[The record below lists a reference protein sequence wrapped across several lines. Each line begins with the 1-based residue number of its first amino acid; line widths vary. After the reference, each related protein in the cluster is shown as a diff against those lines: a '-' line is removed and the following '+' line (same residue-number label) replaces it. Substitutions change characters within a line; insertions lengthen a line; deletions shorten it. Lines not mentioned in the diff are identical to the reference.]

1 MHIATI
7 WWAVVLSVAGSAASM
22 GISSPFRRDLKL
34 MAQMGINPD
43 IILNKKESVHTLVAR
58 NSDEIKEEYVMMPID
73 HTNSSVGTYKNRY
86 WVQEEYYQ
94 QGGPVFI
101 YDVGESTAENAAKIQ
116 LGNSTSMFVE
126 MLAENGAMG
135 IVWEHRYYGK
145 SLPYNV
151 NVDTPPE
158 HFAYL
163 NNEQALADIPFFAK
177 NFTRENYNETD
188 LTPSGSPWVMVGGSY
203 SGMRSAFSRNKYPD
217 TIFASFAS
225 SAPVEARIDM
235 SVYFDQVYDA
245 MVANGYLNCTRDIK
259 AAMEYVDAELDKN
272 AESAAAI
279 KQLFFGAGAED
290 NNNGDFTTGVG
301 GIFGFFQSYG
311 FGGGEGSLASFCD
324 HLETDPYT
332 GTVAGPQGFA
342 PYLGNEYVA
351 NRFASFPAFIEL
363 VNFNYY
369 TNCGGLDETQ
379 PVSCVLNPKATD
391 PDVISWTWQF
401 CTEWGYF
408 QTDNIGP
415 HSLLSKYQSLEY
427 VQYTCNRQF
436 PDAVTAGIL
445 PKQPQT
451 EETNEQTGG
460 WTIRPS
466 NVYWSGGEFDPWR
479 TLSPLATESIAPQNV
494 HFTTDI
500 PKCNVETDE
509 DTVFGYIMPNAE
521 HCFDFLTHFAPGKT
535 SREYFYKA
543 LKEWLPCFKANTHTI
558 TITDRGQ

>member
-1 MHIATI
+1 
-7 WWAVVLSVAGSAASM
+7 
-22 GISSPFRRDLKL
+22 
-34 MAQMGINPD
+34 
-43 IILNKKESVHTLVAR
+43 
-58 NSDEIKEEYVMMPID
+58 
-73 HTNSSVGTYKNRY
+73 
-86 WVQEEYYQ
+86 
-94 QGGPVFI
+94 
-101 YDVGESTAENAAKIQ
+101 
-116 LGNSTSMFVE
+116 
-126 MLAENGAMG
+126 
-135 IVWEHRYYGK
+135 
-145 SLPYNV
+145 
-151 NVDTPPE
+151 
-158 HFAYL
+158 
-163 NNEQALADIPFFAK
+163 
-177 NFTRENYNETD
+177 
-188 LTPSGSPWVMVGGSY
+188 MVGGSY
-203 SGMRSAFSRNKYPD
+203 SGIRSAFTRDKYPD

-259 AAMEYVDAELDKN
+259 AAMEYVDAQLDKN

-279 KQLFFGAGAED
+279 KKLFFGAGAED
-290 NNNGDFTTGVG
+290 NNNGDFTTGVA

-311 FGGGEGSLASFCD
+311 FGGGEGSLASFCE
-324 HLETDPYT
+324 HLETDPRT

-342 PYLGNEYVA
+342 PYLGKKYVA
-351 NRFASFPAFIEL
+351 KRFASFPAFIEL

-408 QTDNIGP
+408 QTNNIGP

-436 PDAVTAGIL
+436 PDAVAAGIL
-445 PKQPQT
+445 PKQPLT
-451 EETNEQTGG
+451 EETNKQTGG

-494 HFTTDI
+494 NFTTDI
-500 PKCNVETDE
+500 PKCNVQTDE

-521 HCFDFLTHFAPGKT
+521 HCYDFLTNFEPGNT

-543 LKEWLPCFKANTHTI
+543 LKEWLPCFKGNKHTV
-558 TITDRGQ
+558 TITDRSQ